1 MNNDENT
8 NRCHLTEDDMI
19 YNIQDGKIQ
28 SAGYNI
34 NSLFLNNFQSPMITK
49 NKKTNNLITSLL
61 KNTAIPTGLLYM
73 DQPLSKKYTSID
85 KDDVIAD
92 NLYDKLTRMASNES
106 VEENKTE
113 TPTKKPRKTRKQK
126 KAMQNQEEPKK
137 SHQINSDKHIR
148 IY

>member
-1 MNNDENT
+1 MIDDDENT
-8 NRCHLTEDDMI
+8 NRHHLTEDDMI

-49 NKKTNNLITSLL
+49 NKKTNNLIASLL

-85 KDDVIAD
+85 RGDVISD
-92 NLYDKLTRMASNES
+92 DLYDKLTRMASNES

-113 TPTKKPRKTRKQK
+113 KPNISKKPRNTRKQK
-126 KAMQNQEEPKK
+126 KGDSNSRRTKKK
-137 SHQINSDKHIR
+137 SPN
-148 IY
+148 